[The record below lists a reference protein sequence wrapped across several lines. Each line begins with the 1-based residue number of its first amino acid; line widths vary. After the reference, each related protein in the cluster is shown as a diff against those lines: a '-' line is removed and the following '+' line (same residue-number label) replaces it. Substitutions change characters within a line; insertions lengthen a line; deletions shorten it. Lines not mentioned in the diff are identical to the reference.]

1 MVRFF
6 LLADS
11 GIEYNE
17 RNERTRKIEQEKK
30 RGRKR
35 SVESQKAKRN
45 VNEGSER
52 NEGSKSAE
60 RAALYGM
67 LIALGFIFSYIEN
80 LIPINLGVPGVK
92 LGLANLVTVTGLY
105 TIGAAGAAAVNLVR
119 VILVGLTFGNLFSMV
134 YSMAGAALSLLL
146 MVLCKKKEWFSPV
159 GVSIVG
165 GVGHNVGQLAVAAA
179 VVENAAVF
187 SYLPLLLIAGTIAGT
202 VIGILGGMVVTRIG
216 KMITGRNSG

>member
-1 MVRFF
+1 M
-6 LLADS
+6 
-11 GIEYNE
+11 
-17 RNERTRKIEQEKK
+17 
-30 RGRKR
+30 
-35 SVESQKAKRN
+35 ESQKAKRK

-52 NEGSKSAE
+52 SEESKSAE

-216 KMITGRNSG
+216 KRITGRNSG

>member
-1 MVRFF
+1 MV
-6 LLADS
+6 
-11 GIEYNE
+11 
-17 RNERTRKIEQEKK
+17 
-30 RGRKR
+30 
-35 SVESQKAKRN
+35 
-45 VNEGSER
+45 
-52 NEGSKSAE
+52 
-60 RAALYGM
+60 
-67 LIALGFIFSYIEN
+67 
-80 LIPINLGVPGVK
+80 IPG
-92 LGLANLVTVTGLY
+92 T
-105 TIGAAGAAAVNLVR
+105 AAVNLVR